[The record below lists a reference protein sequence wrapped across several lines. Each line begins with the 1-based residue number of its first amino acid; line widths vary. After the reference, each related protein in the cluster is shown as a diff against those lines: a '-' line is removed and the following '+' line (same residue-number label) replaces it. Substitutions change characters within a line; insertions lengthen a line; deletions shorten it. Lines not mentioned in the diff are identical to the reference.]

1 MPPAIDTKLSFELA
15 VFGMADELDVPARRL
30 RGGLIKLVKR
40 MRETNVTLDTMQRY
54 LDAWTDAAPA
64 APHT

>member
-1 MPPAIDTKLSFELA
+1 VPPAIDTKLSFELA